1 MTMPP
6 PEDPERLSNPR
17 KPDDFSQRKKI
28 EPKIALKKSAKSDDL
43 FGFAKENTRDT
54 VAYIFL
60 IVGFL
65 LLFFEPLYGGT
76 ILGILLGL
84 YFTAELVSFWKNSH
98 EWIEEW
104 GMVKT
109 LVLAGILLSFFVSSI
124 GAAVIIVVAAITVIL
139 KQLFLPEIIA
149 SINKNDREPPAS

>member
-1 MTMPP
+1 MTIPP
-6 PEDPERLSNPR
+6 SDEQ
-17 KPDDFSQRKKI
+17 KPSSGVRQDDFSSKRKI
-28 EPKIALKKSAKSDDL
+28 EPKISLKKGPKSDDL
-43 FGFAKENTRDT
+43 LGFAKENTKDT

-76 ILGILLGL
+76 ILGVLLGL
-84 YFTAELVSFWKNSH
+84 YFSSEFIGFWKKSN

-109 LVLAGILLSFFVSSI
+109 LVLAGILLSYFVSGVG
-124 GAAVIIVVAAITVIL
+124 GATIVIVCAATVII
-139 KQLFLPEIIA
+139 KKLFLPDIIA
-149 SINKNDREPPAS
+149 SINKGNDKE

>member
-1 MTMPP
+1 MTLPP
-6 PEDPERLSNPR
+6 SEDPNQTR
-17 KPDDFSQRKKI
+17 KSDDFSQRKRI
-28 EPKIALKKSAKSDDL
+28 EPKISLKKASKADDL
-43 FGFAKENTRDT
+43 IGFAKENTKDT

-84 YFTAELVSFWKNSH
+84 YFTNELVSFWKNSSQ
-98 EWIEEW
+98 WIEEW

-109 LVLAGILLSFFVSSI
+109 LVLAGILLSFFVSGI
-124 GAAVIIVVAAITVIL
+124 GSAVIMIVAAITVVL
-139 KQLFLPEIIA
+139 KQLFLPDIIA
-149 SINKNDREPPAS
+149 SINKGHDKD